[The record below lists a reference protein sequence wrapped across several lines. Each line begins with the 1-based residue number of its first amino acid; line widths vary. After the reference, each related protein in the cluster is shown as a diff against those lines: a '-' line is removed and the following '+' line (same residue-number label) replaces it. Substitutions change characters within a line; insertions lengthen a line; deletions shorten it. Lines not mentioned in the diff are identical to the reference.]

1 MAYTGCR
8 INEAIYLEWKDV
20 NWDSGVA
27 WLYFKVENDLKT
39 EGSQAPFG
47 LPDRLLAVLREWEKE
62 KTCTWVFPNSSGK
75 PWVTAG
81 PGYKHL
87 DQLKALPRVVDG
99 QKITLQHSGHM
110 LGSVQVAVELAD
122 GRRLGYSGDF
132 RWPLEKV
139 IEVDALVVDSTYGSP
154 ERKREYT
161 QEQAEERFLNL
172 VLGRIM
178 RGPVYIKAHRG
189 TIQRALQILTGQVS
203 CPMLGSARLC
213 NEVDVYRTH
222 GYGIDSICLVT
233 SEQGRSHLRSGRFI
247 RLYGTGDEFPVQ
259 ITKGSTITLSA
270 YMARPDDPIM
280 EYSDC
285 AFGVALSNHADF
297 IGTLEYIQAT
307 KAKYVV
313 TDNTR
318 GHGTEL
324 AEEVTRRLG
333 VPAHPST
340 TTLSR
345 EWGMS

>member
-1 MAYTGCR
+1 MNNNFP
-8 INEAIYLEWKDV
+8 IE
-20 NWDSGVA
+20 
-27 WLYFKVENDLKT
+27 
-39 EGSQAPFG
+39 
-47 LPDRLLAVLREWEKE
+47 
-62 KTCTWVFPNSSGK
+62 VFPSGA
-75 PWVTAG
+75 VVLGDRISCDGFHRDYQVRVQTHV
-81 PGYKHL
+81 HL
-87 DQLKALPRVVDG
+87 DHMDNFETSKGLQNIFMSEPTRKLLVCEFNADLPYRDNVYALEMGVPRAVDG
-99 QKITLQHSGHM
+99 QKVTLLHSGHM

-132 RWPLEKV
+132 RWPLEEV

-172 VLGRIM
+172 VLGRTM
-178 RGPVYIKAHRG
+178 RGPVYVKAHRG

-203 CPMLGSARLC
+203 CPILGSARLC

-222 GYGIDSICLVT
+222 GYGIGQVCLVT
-233 SEQGRSHLRSGRFI
+233 SEEGRTHLKSGRFI
-247 RLYGTGDEFPVQ
+247 RFYGTGDEFPVQ
-259 ITKGSTITLSA
+259 ITRGSTITLSA
-270 YMARPDDPIM
+270 YMARADDPVM

-313 TDNTR
+313 ADNTR

-324 AEEVTRRLG
+324 AQEITRRLSI
-333 VPAHPST
+333 PARPST

-345 EWGMS
+345 EWGVS